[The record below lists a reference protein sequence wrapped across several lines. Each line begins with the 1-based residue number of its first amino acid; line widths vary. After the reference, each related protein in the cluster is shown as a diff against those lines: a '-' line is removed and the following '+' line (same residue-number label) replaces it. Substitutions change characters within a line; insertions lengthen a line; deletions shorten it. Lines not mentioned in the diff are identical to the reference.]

1 MYIALADENVQHYI
15 PRISIQ
21 DIFRQFETAI
31 TFQQSYANIYC
42 VLVPSWHICLVTGNG
57 LYLFFSY
64 KHV

>member
-15 PRISIQ
+15 PWISSR
-21 DIFRQFETAI
+21 DIFRQFETTV
-31 TFQQSYANIYC
+31 TFQQSYASIYG
-42 VLVPSWHICLVTGNG
+42 VLVPSWHNCLVTGNG